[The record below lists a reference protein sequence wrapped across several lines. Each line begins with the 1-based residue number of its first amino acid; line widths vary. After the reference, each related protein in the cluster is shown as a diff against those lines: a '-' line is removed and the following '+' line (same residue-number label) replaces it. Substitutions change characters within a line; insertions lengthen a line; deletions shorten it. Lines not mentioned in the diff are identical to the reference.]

1 MIEWLTQTTLGKL
14 LQTFFISMVPVAEL
28 RVGIPYGVSLGLD
41 YHLAALAAILGN
53 LFPVPVIIA
62 YVKQIFRWL
71 RRRNARLDAWVS
83 GMEDKAELKGE
94 KVRRYGM
101 LGLCLL
107 VAIPLPGTGAWTGA
121 LVAAVLGLRTRNAMP
136 TIALGVLIAAAI
148 VLGVTYGVV
157 HIF

>member
-53 LFPVPVIIA
+53 LFPVPMIIA
-62 YVKQIFRWL
+62 YVQQIFRWL

-94 KVRRYGM
+94 KVRRYSM

-136 TIALGVLIAAAI
+136 AIALGVLIAAAI